1 MLDNISTV
9 LMFSDIFP
17 LPLQQANQ
25 FGITGT
31 PLFPSAGVT
40 EKQDEESEE
49 GEGEMGEEGREG
61 GGGGEEE
68 GGGEEGEGEEERGG
82 EEGGE
87 EEGGEREKEAG
98 EVEIKSKPNVE
109 KPEERPG
116 PSGQSKE

>member
-1 MLDNISTV
+1 
-9 LMFSDIFP
+9 MFSDIFP

-61 GGGGEEE
+61 GGGEEE

-87 EEGGEREKEAG
+87 EEGGEREEAG

>member
-1 MLDNISTV
+1 
-9 LMFSDIFP
+9 MFSDIFP

-40 EKQDEESEE
+40 EKQDEETEE

-61 GGGGEEE
+61 GGGEEEGEGEGEEE
-68 GGGEEGEGEEERGG
+68 GGGEEGGEEDRGGEEGEGEEERGG
-82 EEGGE
+82 E
-87 EEGGEREKEAG
+87 REKEVG

-116 PSGQSKE
+116 PSGQSEE

>member
-1 MLDNISTV
+1 
-9 LMFSDIFP
+9 MFSDIFP

-61 GGGGEEE
+61 GGGEE
-68 GGGEEGEGEEERGG
+68 

-87 EEGGEREKEAG
+87 EEGGEEDGGGGEGEEEGGGEREKEAG

-116 PSGQSKE
+116 PSGQSEE